1 MNAPEN
7 AGGKIMNLRDA
18 IHEDPIP
25 AVAKQSKKAR
35 YYGNHYPVKKKFHLG
50 NEIYSFS
57 IAALL
62 VFFLVAPE
70 TAQEVIAGAVNF
82 VVSWV
87 GF

>member
-1 MNAPEN
+1 
-7 AGGKIMNLRDA
+7 MNLRDA

-25 AVAKQSKKAR
+25 AVAKQSKKDR
-35 YYGNHYPVKKKFHLG
+35 YYGSYYPVKKRFYLG
-50 NEIYSFS
+50 HAIYSFS

-70 TAQEVIAGAVNF
+70 TAQELIAGAVN
-82 VVSWV
+82 VVISWV